1 MMFSPTIDVLLIF
14 ALTTP
19 LIGWLVERIRKVQL
33 CGVYA
38 SIGLMISL
46 WYIYELFGKVSSDG
60 AQTFTSFFSSQ
71 LRIDLLGIF
80 MATVF
85 VLIGISASVY
95 SLRYMERDT
104 GIPLFYSLLLLM
116 ISGMVGTVFSGD
128 FFTFFV
134 FWEMM
139 CISSYT
145 LVAFRKQRW
154 EPIEAAFK
162 YLIMSSAGSATLLF
176 GMSILYGICGTLNF
190 QGLHIALSN
199 VGLSVWLY
207 VSAIFILIG
216 LGVKSAIVPLHTWL
230 PDAHS
235 AAPSSI
241 SAMLSGVVVETGIY
255 AICRVGFTVL
265 SGIQSQWISVIAILS
280 VLTML
285 VGNLTPLLQTDLKR
299 LLAYSSIGHIGYM
312 LAGIAT
318 GTALGLTGTLMHIF
332 NHALMKGTAFLCA
345 GVILYRLET
354 RELKEMSGVGRRMP
368 VTAITFI
375 ISLLALTGLPPLN
388 GFVSEVT
395 IVLATIEANMAW
407 LGVAV
412 IINSIISAAYYIR
425 VIRTILQP
433 VTQKKIEEVKEGP
446 PIMLAVL
453 CILSAMIIIFGIWP
467 DALINFAKNAASV
480 LLGG

>member
-1 MMFSPTIDVLLIF
+1 MFSPPIDTLLIF

-19 LIGWLVERIRKVQL
+19 LIGWLVERIRKARL
-33 CGVYA
+33 SGVYA

-46 WYIYELFGKVSSDG
+46 WYIYELFGSVSSDG

-71 LRIDLLGIF
+71 IRIDMLGVF
-80 MATVF
+80 MATIF
-85 VLIGISASVY
+85 VLIGIFASVY

-104 GIPLFYSLLLLM
+104 GVPLFYSLLLLM
-116 ISGMVGTVFSGD
+116 ISGMVGTVFAGD

-199 VGLSVWLY
+199 IGSSVWLY
-207 VSAIFILIG
+207 ISAIFILIG

-235 AAPSSI
+235 AAPSPI

-265 SGIQSQWISVIAILS
+265 TGIEVEWLGVLAIISLV
-280 VLTML
+280 TMF

-312 LAGIAT
+312 LAGLAT
-318 GTALGLTGTLMHIF
+318 GTVLGLTGTLMHIF
-332 NHALMKGTAFLCA
+332 NHGIMKGVAFLCA
-345 GVILYRLET
+345 GMILYRLET
-354 RELKEMSGVGRRMP
+354 RELKEMAGIGRKMP
-368 VTAITFI
+368 LTAAIFAL
-375 ISLLALTGLPPLN
+375 SLFALTGMPPLN
-388 GFVSEVT
+388 GFISKLT
-395 IVLATIEANMAW
+395 IIMATVEANMAW
-407 LGVAV
+407 LGIAV
-412 IINSIISAAYYIR
+412 IVNSVISAAYYL
-425 VIRTILQP
+425 RTIKALLQP
-433 VTQKKIEEVKEGP
+433 ISQKKVEEAKEGP
-446 PIMLAVL
+446 LVMLIPLLIMAGLIV
-453 CILSAMIIIFGIWP
+453 ILGIFPDTLIDFARSA
-467 DALINFAKNAASV
+467 ATA
-480 LLGG
+480 LLGGG

>member
-1 MMFSPTIDVLLIF
+1 MFSPTIDVLLIF

-38 SIGLMISL
+38 SIGLMLSL

-199 VGLSVWLY
+199 VGSSVWLY

-299 LLAYSSIGHIGYM
+299 LLAYSSIGHVGYM

>member
-1 MMFSPTIDVLLIF
+1 MFLPPIDTLLVF
-14 ALTTP
+14 AITMP
-19 LIGWLVERIRKVQL
+19 LVGWLTERIKRPTL

-38 SIGLMISL
+38 VVGLAVSL
-46 WYIYELFGKVSSDG
+46 WEVFNLSPGAATQGIQNLFGL
-60 AQTFTSFFSSQ
+60 FSSQ
-71 LRIDLLGIF
+71 LTIDHLSIF
-80 MATVF
+80 MAITFISLGFF
-85 VLIGISASVY
+85 VSIY
-95 SLRYMERDT
+95 SIKYMERDT
-104 GIPLFYSLLLLM
+104 GVPLFYSLLLLM
-116 ISGMVGTVFSGD
+116 IGGMVGTVFAGD

-145 LVAFRKQRW
+145 LVAFRKERW

-176 GMSILYGICGTLNF
+176 GMSLIYGMCGTLNF
-190 QGLHIALSN
+190 KGLASVLGG
-199 VGLSVWLY
+199 VGPNMWIYLA
-207 VSAIFILIG
+207 AILILIG
-216 LGVKSAIVPLHTWL
+216 LGVKSAIFPLHTWL

-255 AICRVGFTVL
+255 ALCRVGFTVL
-265 SGIQSQWISVIAILS
+265 SGIQVQWISVIAILS

-285 VGNLTPLLQTDLKR
+285 VGNLTPLLQMDLKR

-312 LAGIAT
+312 LAGLAT
-318 GTALGLTGTLMHIF
+318 GTTLGLTGALMHIF

-345 GVILYRLET
+345 GIILYRLET
-354 RELKEMSGVGRRMP
+354 RELKEMAGVGRRMP
-368 VTAITFI
+368 ITAITFI

-395 IVLATIEANMAW
+395 VVLATIEAGMAW

-412 IINSIISAAYYIR
+412 ILNSIISAAYYIR
-425 VIRTILQP
+425 VIRILLQP
-433 VTQKKIEEVKEGP
+433 VTQKRIEEVKEGP
-446 PIMLAVL
+446 SLMLLVV
-453 CILSAMIIIFGIWP
+453 CILSAMIIIFGLWP
-467 DALINFAKNAASV
+467 DALINFAMGAANV
-480 LLGG
+480 LLGGG

>member
-38 SIGLMISL
+38 SIGLMLSL

-199 VGLSVWLY
+199 VGSSVWLY

-299 LLAYSSIGHIGYM
+299 LLAYSSIGHVGYM

-332 NHALMKGTAFLCA
+332 NHALMKGTAFFCA

>member
-1 MMFSPTIDVLLIF
+1 MFSPTIDVLLIF

-80 MATVF
+80 MATIF

-199 VGLSVWLY
+199 VGSSVWLY

-395 IVLATIEANMAW
+395 IVLATIEANMVW

>member
-80 MATVF
+80 MATIF

-199 VGLSVWLY
+199 VGSSVWLY

-395 IVLATIEANMAW
+395 IVLATIEANMVW

>member
-199 VGLSVWLY
+199 VGSSVWLY

-467 DALINFAKNAASV
+467 DALINFAENAASV

>member
-1 MMFSPTIDVLLIF
+1 MMFSPPIDVLLIF

-199 VGLSVWLY
+199 VGSSVWLY

>member
-199 VGLSVWLY
+199 VGSSVWLY

>member
-1 MMFSPTIDVLLIF
+1 MFSPTIDVLLIF

-38 SIGLMISL
+38 SIGLMLSL

-199 VGLSVWLY
+199 VGSSVWLY

-299 LLAYSSIGHIGYM
+299 LLAYSSIGHVGYM

-332 NHALMKGTAFLCA
+332 NHALMKGTAFFCA